1 MLLPF
6 QERSI
11 RPVGLHK
18 LFCTS
23 FLVAKYSD
31 SLLISA
37 EKIINC
43 HCTLSSPQIV
53 YEFFLRFLESP
64 EFQPSIAKKYI
75 DQKFVMQV
83 CCVYCQGF
91 PLTFFF
97 NRPPC
102 ESTKTLDFF
111 TSPHVLI
118 HNIFETLKK
127 NVLGHVGLARMP
139 QSVVVDAFVT
149 VHAFVA
155 AISCSHSHTCRSLIF
170 CVTLFIWFFLRYLNN
185 WFFPFPAS

>member
-6 QERSI
+6 QEQSI

-97 NRPPC
+97 NRPPG
-102 ESTKTLDFF
+102 ESTKPLDRPQVF
-111 TSPHVLI
+111 S
-118 HNIFETLKK
+118 
-127 NVLGHVGLARMP
+127 LARM
-139 QSVVVDAFVT
+139 
-149 VHAFVA
+149 
-155 AISCSHSHTCRSLIF
+155 
-170 CVTLFIWFFLRYLNN
+170 Y
-185 WFFPFPAS
+185 